1 VQELFHVCCGSV
13 KGGGW
18 VQAGG
23 VHAEGFYRA
32 LAMGGDKLGVTI
44 CPFAVTTF
52 FKPWSQRMELIR
64 T

>member
-52 FKPWSQRMELIR
+52 F
-64 T
+64 